1 MNSTFKF
8 KFGRSKKLTAVL
20 GLALDGS
27 RLDGV
32 VLKRTNG
39 SLQQLQAFSA
49 ALTLDPLTAAPELVG
64 REIRNQLDAAGV
76 RVRDC
81 VFGVPLKWVLTAQTE
96 LPAALPA
103 ADAASLLQLEAEK
116 GFHADVATLQIADSR
131 TPLTADKKHVL
142 LAGIPGPHLA
152 ALEKVLAAAR
162 LRPASFALGISA
174 LQSPVVQSPKSKVQ
188 SPDAPKSATFDI
200 EPGTLNSP
208 GVLALVIGGTSVG
221 LQITHGGVAA
231 LRALEGAV
239 ETEGGRPAL
248 HADLVVRET
257 RVTLGQLPA
266 GLRAAVKTIR
276 IFGPRELAQPLA
288 DELELKL
295 EPLGLNVEAVAAYA
309 PDEFGVTPPAG
320 TPVSAAFSLAARRL
334 AGEKP
339 AFEFLPPKPNLV
351 EQFVAKYSSGRLRT
365 TGAVAAGVA
374 AIGLG
379 IFLVQQIQLW
389 QLRAQWSKME
399 TKVAQLET
407 IQDQIRQYR
416 PWYDGTFKNLA
427 VLRQLSLAFP
437 EDGAVTAKNIT
448 IRDGGTVTC
457 AGTAKDNASLLAV
470 EARLNAV
477 PGVTAVHREQT
488 RGNKPPIQFVF
499 SFKFNHGGA
508 E

>member
-1 MNSTFKF
+1 MKADFKF
-8 KFGRSKKLTAVL
+8 KPGKSKKLTAVL

-49 ALTLDPLTAAPELVG
+49 TLTLDPLTAAPELVG

-131 TPLTADKKHVL
+131 CALADEKKHVL

-152 ALEKVLAAAR
+152 ALEKVLAAAK
-162 LRPASFALGISA
+162 LKPASFALGIAA
-174 LQSPVVQSPKSKVQ
+174 LQP
-188 SPDAPKSATFDI
+188 ATLDI
-200 EPGTLNSP
+200 GQGTLNSP
-208 GVLALVIGGTSVG
+208 GVLALVIGGASVG

-248 HADLVVRET
+248 HAEVVVRET

-266 GLRAAVKTIR
+266 GLRAAVKNIR

-295 EPLGLNVEAVAAYA
+295 EPLGLNIETVAAYA

-320 TPVSAAFSLAARRL
+320 APVSAAFSLAARLL

-339 AFEFLPPKPNLV
+339 AFEFLPPKPNFI

-379 IFLVQQIQLW
+379 IFLFQQVQLW
-389 QLRAQWSKME
+389 QLRSQWSKLE

-448 IRDGGTVTC
+448 IRDGNTVTC